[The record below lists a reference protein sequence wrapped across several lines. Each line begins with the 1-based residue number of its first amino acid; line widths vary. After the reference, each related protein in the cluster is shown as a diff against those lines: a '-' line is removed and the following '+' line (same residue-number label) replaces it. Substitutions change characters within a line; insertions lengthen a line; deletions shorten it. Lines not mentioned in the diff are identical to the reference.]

1 MSALTK
7 YTKEELLQYINHI
20 EERQTKHFQNWY
32 DKNYRINDEMT
43 EEQKTKVLQNIEMRK
58 RRNKEKY
65 EANREK
71 RKAQQRAYYQRKKEK
86 ELLAVAVV

>member
-1 MSALTK
+1 MSSLTK
-7 YTKEELLQYINHI
+7 YSKEELLQYINHI
-20 EERQTKHFQNWY
+20 EEKQNKHFHNWY

-43 EEQKTKVLQNIEMRK
+43 DEQKERVLQNIEMRK

-71 RKAQQRAYYQRKKEK
+71 RKAQQRAYYKRKKDK
-86 ELLAVAVV
+86 LLATL